1 MKVNE
6 NVCVDCDD
14 ERTCDALEK
23 YHTDGLQVYLG
34 VVLVTVVEG
43 EFKVVDTYF
52 AAGRKER
59 RCILLTVHN
68 LLTMLHQSQRV
79 CSHHWKKLDGRKIG
93 RL

>member
-34 VVLVTVVEG
+34 VVLVTVV
-43 EFKVVDTYF
+43 
-52 AAGRKER
+52 
-59 RCILLTVHN
+59 
-68 LLTMLHQSQRV
+68 
-79 CSHHWKKLDGRKIG
+79 
-93 RL
+93 